1 MARLSADARETAL
14 TRGREVLRIESECVA
29 AMAGRLDEAF
39 AGAVEL
45 VLETRGRVVV
55 TGVGK
60 SGLVARKM
68 ASTLASTGTPALFLH
83 PVEGKHGDLGV
94 LMRGD
99 LLMAFSKS
107 GDSEELAD
115 LLPAVKRLGIPVIAL
130 TASPGSILGRSS
142 DIVIDVSVREEACPH
157 DLAPTSSTTA
167 ALAMG
172 DALAMALLDLRGFG
186 PDDFALL
193 HPGGHLGR
201 RLLWRVQDVMLTD
214 PDEVPRLSPEDDLAA
229 AMHHIAHRRGTVA
242 VIDTDSV
249 VIGVIT
255 AGDLTR
261 FADGR
266 PDFLERPVSDAMN
279 VDPTTIGP
287 DVLAAEA
294 VGVLESRG
302 IMALPVVDD
311 DGRLSGMV
319 HLHDLLASGL
329 R

>member
-1 MARLSADARETAL
+1 MAALSPDERATAL
-14 TRGREVLRIESECVA
+14 ARGREVLRIESESVA
-29 AMAGRLDEAF
+29 ALAERLDDRF
-39 AGAVEL
+39 AEAVEL
-45 VLETRGRVVV
+45 ILETQGRVVL

-60 SGLVARKM
+60 SGLVARKI

-83 PVEGKHGDLGV
+83 PLEGMHGDLGV

-99 LLMAFSKS
+99 LLIAFSKS
-107 GDSEELAD
+107 GDSDELLD

-130 TASPGSILGRSS
+130 TANPCSTLGRSS
-142 DIVIDVSVREEACPH
+142 DTVIDVAVREEACPH
-157 DLAPTSSTTA
+157 DLAPTSSSTA

-172 DALAMALLDLRGFG
+172 DAIAMALLDLRGFG

-193 HPGGHLGR
+193 HPAGNLGR
-201 RLLWRVQDVMLTD
+201 RLLWRVRDVMRTD
-214 PDEVPRLSPEDDLAA
+214 HREVPRLMPSDGLGA
-229 AMHHIAHRRGTVA
+229 AMHEIAHRRGTVA
-242 VIDTDSV
+242 VLDPDDV
-249 VIGVIT
+249 VIGIIT

-266 PDFLERPVSDAMN
+266 PDFLEHHVSDAMN
-279 VDPTTIGP
+279 AGPTTIGP

-302 IMALPVVDD
+302 IMALPVVDI
-311 DGRLSGMV
+311 DGRLLGMV
-319 HLHDLLASGL
+319 HLHDLLERGL